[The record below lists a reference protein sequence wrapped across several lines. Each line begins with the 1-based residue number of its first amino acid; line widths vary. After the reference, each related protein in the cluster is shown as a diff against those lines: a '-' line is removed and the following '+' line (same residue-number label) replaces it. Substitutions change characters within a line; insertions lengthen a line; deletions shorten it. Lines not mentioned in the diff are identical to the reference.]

1 MFPLPPSQSS
11 PSDCS
16 NFDKE
21 FINEKP
27 RLSCADRT
35 LINSV
40 DQTMFRNFSFVNPGM
55 ARIAARWPNATS
67 NLLPTSTSQ
76 PALTVTE
83 SNCRDFRPRMSQ
95 NSTRQYKTT
104 ATKRTSGASHIQP
117 QPSQEVCHP
126 TFLSLSILKFQ
137 IKTKI
142 STS

>member
-1 MFPLPPSQSS
+1 MYHCVYWNIFSLPPSQSS

-55 ARIAARWPNATS
+55 ARMAARWPPDQQ
-67 NLLPTSTSQ
+67 PTTYKQAAQSQ
-76 PALTVTE
+76 PALTVT
-83 SNCRDFRPRMSQ
+83 NKLQR
-95 NSTRQYKTT
+95 
-104 ATKRTSGASHIQP
+104 
-117 QPSQEVCHP
+117 
-126 TFLSLSILKFQ
+126 L
-137 IKTKI
+137 
-142 STS
+142 